1 MCSALAEI
9 GTDLE
14 DREISESKID
24 PTSASVVDGI
34 VLWAQYK
41 KDEKWDAILKRP
53 SGSLGE
59 STVITDW

>member
-9 GTDLE
+9 GADLQ
-14 DREISESKID
+14 DREVSESKID
-24 PTSASVVDGI
+24 PTSASVVGGK
-34 VLWAQYK
+34 VLCAQYK
-41 KDEKWDAILKRP
+41 KDEKWDVILKRP